1 MKTRWT
7 GITTTALIAALA
19 AGANAAESGLLGI
32 KLFDSGVTVVTKY
45 GNPDD
50 IQAVNIGGMNNSGGM
65 GGGPAGGAP
74 RGPSGGG
81 SPGGASFGPPTGG
94 GGGGGASSSDFS
106 FGDWVFRQAGGPKG
120 GGPMG
125 GPSMG
130 PPQGMGRPGGAP
142 PGMGGG
148 GEGGAGVPPSA
159 GGGAA
164 ENATFTRWV
173 YNRSGS
179 KYGFIIDKKGRVVQ
193 IEAIGMSN
201 PRVRTSQG
209 VTFGNTFAQVIKKYK
224 TPDGYDI
231 SGSNLMARYLTRN
244 KVAFRFS
251 RLGEGKPQVVTGI
264 VVAAGK

>member
-7 GITTTALIAALA
+7 GITTTALLAALA

-32 KLFDSGVTVVTKY
+32 KLFDSGVRVVTMY
-45 GNPDD
+45 GNPNE
-50 IQAVNIGGMNNSGGM
+50 IQAVNIGGMGGAGGG
-65 GGGPAGGAP
+65 GGGPSMGGP
-74 RGPSGGG
+74 GPSGGG
-81 SPGGASFGPPTGG
+81 ARGG
-94 GGGGGASSSDFS
+94 GGPSGPTSAFS
-106 FGDWVFRQAGGPKG
+106 FGDYVFRQGAPPMPSKPGAGGG
-120 GGPMG
+120 
-125 GPSMG
+125 SMG
-130 PPQGMGRPGGAP
+130 PSGPGGSSP
-142 PGMGGG
+142 PGGFGGPPG
-148 GEGGAGVPPSA
+148 GSPPAA

-164 ENATFTRWV
+164 ENATYTRWV

-179 KYGFIIDKKGRVVQ
+179 KYGFIINKKGQVVQ

-201 PRVRTSQG
+201 PKVRTSQG

-231 SGSNLMARYLTRN
+231 SGSNVMARYLTRN